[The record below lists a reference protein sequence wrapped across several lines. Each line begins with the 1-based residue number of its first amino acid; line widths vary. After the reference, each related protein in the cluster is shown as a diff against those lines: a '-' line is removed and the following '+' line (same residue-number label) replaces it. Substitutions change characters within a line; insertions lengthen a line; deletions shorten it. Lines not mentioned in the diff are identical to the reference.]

1 MRDTIFA
8 LATAPGRAAV
18 AVVRL
23 SGPES
28 RGAIQALA
36 GRLPPPR
43 FAALRTL
50 RRPGSGE
57 RLDQALI
64 LWFPAPR
71 SFTGEDQVELHLHGG
86 RAVVEAALGALSD
99 LGLRPAEA
107 GEFTRRAFENGK
119 RCGVGTSIGED

>member
-1 MRDTIFA
+1 
-8 LATAPGRAAV
+8 
-18 AVVRL
+18 
-23 SGPES
+23 
-28 RGAIQALA
+28 
-36 GRLPPPR
+36 
-43 FAALRTL
+43 
-50 RRPGSGE
+50 
-57 RLDQALI
+57 LDQALI